1 MSLDGLSIAYSVFA
15 NTIVLYLLDLERD
28 GFRQGG
34 IGSVGID
41 AITENGGNGTV
52 GDFKVGHQKI
62 VAGKVYG
69 IQKDGRILGNTD
81 FRDVPKVK

>member
-1 MSLDGLSIAYSVFA
+1 MIIHMPLTPPTSKSESR
-15 NTIVLYLLDLERD
+15 RD
-28 GFRQGG
+28 GFRQGR
-34 IGSVGID
+34 IGGVGID
-41 AITENGGNGTV
+41 AVTENGGDGTV
-52 GDFKVGHQKI
+52 GDFEVGHQKI